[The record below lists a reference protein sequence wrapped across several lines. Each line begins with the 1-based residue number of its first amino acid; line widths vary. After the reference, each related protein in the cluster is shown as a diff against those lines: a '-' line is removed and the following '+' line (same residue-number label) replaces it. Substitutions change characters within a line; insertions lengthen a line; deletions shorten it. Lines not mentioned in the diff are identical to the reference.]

1 VRTVAI
7 LAIAFAVFAIAAAQ
21 TSCSDAFDDF
31 STSCLNADGSTPFCV
46 SESASF
52 DITAN
57 RKCSECRP
65 GNSCD
70 CPLDHY
76 CVGAPGA
83 TRGTCKKLANL
94 GEDCFPF
101 SGSQLTSGN
110 FPDDK
115 KCADLFTVAGITN
128 VDGRGYCINGKC
140 QACNP
145 GNGNTGGQDVCG
157 PQSGLGP
164 ARFCGWPGSEFSAD
178 LTNAWVPAAYI
189 QDRSAV
195 WLALFFP
202 LLLFMT
208 IFLGTMAWSSCCKSK

>member
-1 VRTVAI
+1 MANFILLIFQRVDNMRTVAI

-83 TRGTCKKLANL
+83 VSISAFFLLPLMKL
-94 GEDCFPF
+94 F
-101 SGSQLTSGN
+101 
-110 FPDDK
+110 
-115 KCADLFTVAGITN
+115 DLILMEASFILF
-128 VDGRGYCINGKC
+128 NG
-140 QACNP
+140 
-145 GNGNTGGQDVCG
+145 
-157 PQSGLGP
+157 
-164 ARFCGWPGSEFSAD
+164 
-178 LTNAWVPAAYI
+178 
-189 QDRSAV
+189 
-195 WLALFFP
+195 
-202 LLLFMT
+202 LLF
-208 IFLGTMAWSSCCKSK
+208 K